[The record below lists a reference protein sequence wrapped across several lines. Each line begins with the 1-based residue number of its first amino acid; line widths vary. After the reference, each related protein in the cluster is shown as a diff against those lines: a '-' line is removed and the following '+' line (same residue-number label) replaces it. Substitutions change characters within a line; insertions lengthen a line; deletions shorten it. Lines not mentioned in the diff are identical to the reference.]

1 MNKQCLPINTVVNE
15 DCLSFL
21 ERQPNGVFDMAAVD
35 PPFNIDY
42 RYAEYKDKLPE
53 SVYVGWCEE
62 WMRHIHRT
70 LKHNGTFWLF
80 IGDEYAAELKIA
92 AKQIGFHCRSWVVL
106 FSTFGVNVKD
116 GFTRSHTHAFQ
127 FTKHK
132 TDFTFNS
139 NDARLR
145 QPSARQ
151 LVYNDKR
158 ANPKGRLPDNT
169 WILRP
174 QDIEDVWTPDKDTW
188 TFPRVCGTFKER
200 CGWHPCQM
208 ALAILERVV
217 LFSSNPGDVVF
228 DPFAGTATTI
238 VAAIRHGRI
247 GVGTEITKEYVEN
260 ANKRIQ
266 DEVDSVTQNQ

>member
-1 MNKQCLPINTVVNE
+1 MNTVINE
-15 DCLSFL
+15 DCVKYL
-21 ERQPNGVFDMAAVD
+21 ERQPASMYDLCVAD

-42 RYAEYKDKLPE
+42 KYAEYKDKLPE

-62 WMRHIHRT
+62 WMHHVHRT
-70 LKHNGTFWLF
+70 LRDHGTFWLA
-80 IGDEYAAELKIA
+80 IGDEYVAELKVA
-92 AKQIGFHCRSWVVL
+92 AKRIGFHCRSWVVL

-116 GFTRSHTHAFQ
+116 GFTRSHTHLLH
-127 FTKHK
+127 FTKHPTK
-132 TDFTFNS
+132 FTFNS
-139 NDARLR
+139 NDPRLR

-174 QDIEDVWTPDKDTW
+174 QDVEHAWTPDKDTW

-208 ALAILERVV
+208 ALAILERIV
-217 LFSSNPGDVVF
+217 LFSSNPGDIVF
-228 DPFAGTATTI
+228 DPFVGSGTTL
-238 VAAIRHGRI
+238 VAAKKHGRQWI
-247 GVGTEITKEYVEN
+247 GTELTEEYATK
-260 ANKRIQ
+260 ALARIEAQ
-266 DEVDSVTQNQ
+266 HEGTH

>member
-151 LVYNDKR
+151 LIYNDKR
-158 ANPKGRLPDNT
+158 ANSKGRLPDNT

-174 QDIEDVWTPDKDTW
+174 QDVEDVWTPDKDTW

-247 GVGTEITKEYVEN
+247 GVGTEITAEYAEK
-260 ANKRIQ
+260 ANNRIQ
-266 DEVDSVTQNQ
+266 QELVDY